1 MPPESFMRW
10 RIAGVSCKCL
20 VRSALAAVAQLGFS
34 ALGQPVNIVLPTDN
48 HALLNGDKAAF
59 YQYVKRDF
67 EGESSAPWEG
77 GQYGFVR
84 NPRKF
89 GATVLYTR
97 FHEGIDIQP
106 LHRAANGE
114 PLDVI
119 HAIAAGKVV
128 YANNVPSFSNYGR
141 YIVIEHQFGGC
152 PYYSLCAHLNA
163 VNVTIGEQVSQGDA
177 IAVMGHT
184 GEGIDRERSH
194 VHLELNLLL
203 NADFER
209 WSNKY
214 FPRDGNRHGNY
225 NGQNLDGM
233 DIGRLYLELSK
244 NPQKT
249 IPEFFQE
256 ETTWYRV
263 LVPASTRMDLLRRY
277 PWLSGGQTEAKTWE
291 ISFNQAGIPLH
302 FEARTQSIEKPVL
315 TWVKFSPYPYGLQTR
330 GYIQGSGSDFSLS
343 KDGERYLDLISPAD

>member
-1 MPPESFMRW
+1 
-10 RIAGVSCKCL
+10 L

-194 VHLELNLLL
+194 VHLEIEPSL
-203 NADFER
+203 
-209 WSNKY
+209 KC
-214 FPRDGNRHGNY
+214 
-225 NGQNLDGM
+225 
-233 DIGRLYLELSK
+233 RL
-244 NPQKT
+244 
-249 IPEFFQE
+249 
-256 ETTWYRV
+256 
-263 LVPASTRMDLLRRY
+263 
-277 PWLSGGQTEAKTWE
+277 
-291 ISFNQAGIPLH
+291 
-302 FEARTQSIEKPVL
+302 
-315 TWVKFSPYPYGLQTR
+315 
-330 GYIQGSGSDFSLS
+330 
-343 KDGERYLDLISPAD
+343 

>member
-1 MPPESFMRW
+1 MSAESFMRYGIV
-10 RIAGVSCKCL
+10 RVIFRGV
-20 VRSALAAVAQLGFS
+20 VRPAVATFIQFGFS
-34 ALGQPVNIVLPTDN
+34 ALGQPVNIVLPTEN
-48 HALLNGDKAAF
+48 HALLNGDNAAF

-67 EGESSAPWEG
+67 EGESSATWEG

-119 HAIAAGKVV
+119 RAIAAGRVV
-128 YANNVPSFSNYGR
+128 YANNVPTLSNYGR

-152 PYYSLCAHLNA
+152 PYYSLYAHLSA
-163 VNVTIGEQVSQGDA
+163 VNVTIEEQVSQGDA

-277 PWLSGGQTEAKTWE
+277 PWLSGGQTAAQSWE
-291 ISFNQAGIPLH
+291 ISFNQAGLPLR
-302 FEARTQSIEKPVL
+302 FEAKTETVAKPIL
-315 TWVKFSPYPYGLQTR
+315 TWMKLSPYPYAVQTR
-330 GYIQGSGSDFSLS
+330 GYVQGSG
-343 KDGERYLDLISPAD
+343 

>member
-1 MPPESFMRW
+1 MPAESFMHCSL
-10 RIAGVSCKCL
+10 AVVTFGGA
-20 VRSALAAVAQLGFS
+20 VRSAVMVFAQLGFS
-34 ALGQPVNIVLPTDN
+34 AIGQPVDIVLPTEN
-48 HALLNGDKAAF
+48 HALLDGDNAAF

-67 EGESSAPWEG
+67 EGESSNPWEG

-84 NPRKF
+84 NPQKF
-89 GATVLYTR
+89 GTTILYTR
-97 FHEGIDIQP
+97 FHEGIDIRP
-106 LHRAANGE
+106 LHRDASGE
-114 PLDVI
+114 PLDVV

-128 YANNVPSFSNYGR
+128 YANNVPSYSNYGR

-152 PYYSLCAHLNA
+152 PYYSLYAHLSVVQ
-163 VNVTIGEQVSQGDA
+163 VNIGDQLSQGDP

-209 WSNKY
+209 WSKKY

-225 NGQNLDGM
+225 NGQNLDGF
-233 DIGRLYLELSK
+233 DIGRLYLELKK

-249 IPEFFQE
+249 IPDFFQE
-256 ETTWYRV
+256 ETIWYRV
-263 LVPASTRMDLLRRY
+263 LVPASTRMDILRRY
-277 PWLSGGQTEAKTWE
+277 PWLSGGQTEAKSWE
-291 ISFNQAGIPLH
+291 ISFNQAGIPIH
-302 FEARTQSIEKPVL
+302 FEARTQSVEKPVL

-330 GYIQGSGSDFSLS
+330 GYIQGSGSTSSLS
-343 KDGERYLDLISPAD
+343 QDGERYLDLLTPLD

>member
-1 MPPESFMRW
+1 MRYS
-10 RIAGVSCKCL
+10 IAWVTFRGV
-20 VRSALAAVAQLGFS
+20 VGSALATFIQLAFS
-34 ALGQPVNIVLPTDN
+34 ALGQPVNIALPTEN
-48 HALLNGDKAAF
+48 HALLNGDNAAF

-67 EGESSAPWEG
+67 EGVSSTPWEG

-84 NPRKF
+84 NPRRF
-89 GATVLYTR
+89 GATVLDTR
-97 FHEGIDIQP
+97 FHEGMDIRP
-106 LHRAANGE
+106 LHRDANGE

-128 YANNVPSFSNYGR
+128 YSNNVPSYSNYGR

-152 PYYSLCAHLNA
+152 PYYSLYAHLSA
-163 VNVTIGEQVSQGDA
+163 VDVAIGDQVTQGHPIG
-177 IAVMGHT
+177 VMGHT

-203 NADFER
+203 NADFDR

-214 FPRDGNRHGNY
+214 FPGDGNRHGNF
-225 NGQNLDGM
+225 NGQNLDGF
-233 DIGRLYLELSK
+233 DIGRLYRELTK

-263 LVPASTRMDLLRRY
+263 LARASPRMDILQRY
-277 PWLSGGQTEAKTWE
+277 PWLSGGQTVAKTWE

-302 FEARTQSIEKPVL
+302 FEASTQTVEKPVL
-315 TWVKFSPYPYGLQTR
+315 TWIKFSPYPYGLQTR
-330 GYIQGSGSDFSLS
+330 GYIQGSGSNDSLS
-343 KDGERYLDLISPAD
+343 KEGERYLDLILPAD